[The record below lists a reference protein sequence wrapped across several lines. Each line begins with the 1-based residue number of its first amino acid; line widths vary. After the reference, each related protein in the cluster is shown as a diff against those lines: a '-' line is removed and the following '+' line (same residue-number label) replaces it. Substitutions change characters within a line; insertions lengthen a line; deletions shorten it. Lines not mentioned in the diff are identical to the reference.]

1 MREGRHRDCGFDVSL
16 YLTEAIS
23 TPGQYVRDNRNTRDP
38 YGQRRRA
45 RGMGARPGGRE
56 HGQGD
61 GSTGGTLHMD
71 PFTFL
76 HLTVFR
82 HVHILLLKI

>member
-1 MREGRHRDCGFDVSL
+1 MD
-16 YLTEAIS
+16 
-23 TPGQYVRDNRNTRDP
+23 
-38 YGQRRRA
+38 
-45 RGMGARPGGRE
+45 RGGGPGGRE

-71 PFTFL
+71 SFTFL

-82 HVHILLLKI
+82 HVHILLPTQNIIKT